1 MSVDLHLHTLISD
14 GLVTPRELVRRAAS
28 EGHRAIA
35 LSDHDTTQGL
45 AEAAQAASE
54 FANAPQLIPAIELT
68 VQVPGQGSVHVL
80 GYGIDP
86 AGEELQAAAAEN
98 RAGKRERMHAIL
110 AGLRERER
118 IEIDYDDL
126 AAGRGEDAYVGRH
139 HAAAILVRR
148 GIVKT
153 RQKAFRRYLKDAK
166 VPEPQV
172 IDAARGIAAIQAA
185 GGVAVLAHP
194 TPHDLKRHLK
204 PLQRAGLDGIEVFRP
219 RGAAHHR
226 DRVARLAERD
236 GLLVTGG
243 SDWHGHYPDPPF
255 GHWSAPERILEPLL
269 AAIRAR
275 GGREALSGS

>member
-14 GLVTPRELVRRAAS
+14 GLVTPRELVRRATS

-35 LSDHDTTQGL
+35 LSDHDTTEGL
-45 AEAAQAASE
+45 AEAAQAARE
-54 FANAPQLIPAIELT
+54 LEGAPQLIPAIELT

-80 GYGIDP
+80 GYGVDP
-86 AGEELQAAAAEN
+86 AGAELQAAAAEN
-98 RAGKRERMHAIL
+98 RAGKRARMQAIL
-110 AGLRERER
+110 DGLKARER
-118 IEIDYDDL
+118 IEIDYEDL
-126 AAGRGEDAYVGRH
+126 AAGRGPDAYVGRH

-153 RQKAFRRYLKDAK
+153 RQKAFRRYLKDAR
-166 VPEPQV
+166 VPEPEV
-172 IDAARGIAAIQAA
+172 VDAGRGIAAIQAA

-226 DRVARLAERD
+226 QRVGRLAERE

-269 AAIRAR
+269 EAIRAR
-275 GGREALSGS
+275 GGREAL